1 MPALRKHHQT
11 TTKHLFVTGGVVSSL
26 GKGIAAS
33 SLGLLLKERGF
44 RVTLQK
50 LDPYLN
56 VDPGTMSP
64 FQHGEVYV
72 TVDGGETDLDLG
84 HYERYTSAPLS
95 RSSNV
100 TSGRIYQNVINK
112 ERKGAYLGGCVQ
124 VVPHITNEV
133 KANIRQWDGPEVDVV
148 LSELGGT
155 AGDIEGAAF
164 LESFR
169 QFAYEHG
176 RDNTVF
182 IHLTLVPFLRAS
194 GELKTKPTQQS
205 VGILRQI
212 GIQPDMLVCRT
223 EKTITQEMRDKIA
236 MFCNVE
242 KKFVFEERDVENT
255 IYELPQVLHDEGL
268 DDALIARLGLPAG
281 PANLEP
287 WQEVVHTVTN
297 PTATVD
303 VAVVGKYVELK
314 DAYKS
319 VYESIDHAGIANKV
333 EVKIHRINAEELT
346 DENVGKRLRGM
357 AGILVPGGFG
367 ERGIEGKISA
377 VRFARENKIPYYG
390 LCLGMQIA
398 VIDFARNVA
407 GMADANSSEF
417 SKETTHPVIS
427 LLKDQRDVKNMGGTM
442 RLGAQPCKL
451 VEGTIARAAYGTE
464 MVHERHR
471 HRYEFNN
478 DFRSQLIE
486 RGLVVSGINPEL
498 DLVEI
503 VELKDHPFFVGV
515 QFHPEFQSKPLKPHA
530 LFTAFVKAAVERS
543 RNQ

>member
-1 MPALRKHHQT
+1 MSHV
-11 TTKHLFVTGGVVSSL
+11 TKHVFITGGVVSSL
-26 GKGIAAS
+26 GKGLTTACIGALLEAR
-33 SLGLLLKERGF
+33 GLKVRI
-44 RVTLQK
+44 QK
-50 LDPYLN
+50 FDPYIN
-56 VDPGTMSP
+56 VDAGTMNP

-72 TVDGGETDLDLG
+72 TQDGGETDLDLG

-95 RSSNV
+95 RASNI
-100 TSGRIYQNVINK
+100 TSGRIYHTVIAK

-124 VVPHITNEV
+124 VVPHITNEI
-133 KANIRQWDGPEVDVV
+133 KANIRQNDGPEVDVV

-164 LESFR
+164 LEAFR
-169 QFAYEHG
+169 QFAYDHG
-176 RDNTVF
+176 RDHTVF
-182 IHLTLVPFLRAS
+182 VHLTLVPFLRAS

-212 GIQPDMLVCRT
+212 GIQPDILICRT
-223 EKTITQEMRDKIA
+223 EKPITQEMRDKIA

-242 KKFVFEERDVENT
+242 KKHVFEERDVENT
-255 IYELPQVLHDEGL
+255 IYELPLQLSAEGVDE
-268 DDALIARLGLPAG
+268 ALIRRLGLSAPPAK
-281 PANLEP
+281 LEP

-303 VAVVGKYVELK
+303 IAVVGKYVELK

-333 EVKIHRINAEELT
+333 AVKVHRINAEELT
-346 DENVGKRLRGM
+346 DENAGKRLRGM

-377 VRFARENKIPYYG
+377 VRFARENKVPYYG

-398 VIDFARNVA
+398 VIEFARHVA
-407 GMADANSSEF
+407 GMADANSTEF
-417 SKETTHPVIS
+417 SRETQHPVIT
-427 LLKDQRDVKNMGGTM
+427 LLKDQVSVKDMGGTM

-451 VEGTIARAAYGTE
+451 TEGTVARAAYGTE
-464 MVHERHR
+464 LVSERHR

-478 DFRSQLIE
+478 QFRGRLTE
-486 RGLVVSGINPEL
+486 KGLVISGVNPDL

-503 VELKDHPFFVGV
+503 IELKDHPFFVGV

-530 LFTAFVKAAVERS
+530 LFTAFIKAAAERS
-543 RNQ
+543 KGR

>member
-1 MPALRKHHQT
+1 MANHI
-11 TTKHLFVTGGVVSSL
+11 TKHIFVTGGVVSSL
-26 GKGIAAS
+26 GKGLTTAC
-33 SLGLLLKERGF
+33 LGALLESRGL
-44 RVTLQK
+44 RVRVQK
-50 LDPYLN
+50 FDPYIN
-56 VDPGTMSP
+56 VDAGTMNP
-64 FQHGEVYV
+64 FQHGEVFV
-72 TVDGGETDLDLG
+72 TEDGGETDLDLG
-84 HYERYTSAPLS
+84 HYERYINAPVL
-95 RSSNV
+95 RSSNI
-100 TSGRIYQNVINK
+100 TSGRIYQTVINK

-133 KANIRQWDGPEVDVV
+133 KQNIRQWDGPDVDVV

-164 LESFR
+164 LEAFR
-169 QFAYEHG
+169 QFAYDHG
-176 RDNTVF
+176 RANTAFV
-182 IHLTLVPFLRAS
+182 HLTLVPYLRAS

-212 GIQPDMLVCRT
+212 GIQPDVLICRT
-223 EKTITQEMRDKIA
+223 EREITQEMRDKIA

-242 KKFVFEERDVENT
+242 KRHVFEERDVENT
-255 IYELPQVLHDEGL
+255 IYELPLVLHREGVDE
-268 DDALIARLGLPAG
+268 ALIRRLGLPES

-287 WQEVVHTVTN
+287 WQEVVHTVTH

-303 VAVVGKYVELK
+303 IAVVGKYVELK

-333 EVKIHRINAEELT
+333 EVKIHRVNAEELT
-346 DENVGKRLRGM
+346 DDNVGKRLRGM

-398 VIDFARNVA
+398 VIEFARHVA
-407 GMADANSSEF
+407 GMEDANSTEF
-417 SKETTHPVIS
+417 SRETKHPVIS

-451 VEGTIARAAYGTE
+451 AEGTNARAAYGVE
-464 MVHERHR
+464 LVQERHR

-478 DFRSQLIE
+478 DFRGRLSEKGMVI
-486 RGLVVSGINPEL
+486 SGVNPEL

-503 VELKDHPFFVGV
+503 IELKDHPFFVAV
-515 QFHPEFQSKPLKPHA
+515 QFHPEFKSKPLKPHP
-530 LFTAFVKAAVERS
+530 LFAAFVNAALRRGEH
-543 RNQ
+543 Q

>member
-1 MPALRKHHQT
+1 M
-11 TTKHLFVTGGVVSSL
+11 TKHVTKHIIITGGVVSSL
-26 GKGIAAS
+26 GKGLTTACMGA
-33 SLGLLLKERGF
+33 LLEARGLSVRI
-44 RVTLQK
+44 QK
-50 LDPYLN
+50 FDPYIN
-56 VDPGTMSP
+56 VDAGTMNP

-84 HYERYTSAPLS
+84 HYERYTSAPLM
-95 RSSNV
+95 RNSNI
-100 TSGRIYQNVINK
+100 TSGRIYRDVIAK

-124 VVPHITNEV
+124 VVPHITNEI
-133 KANIRQWDGPEVDVV
+133 KANIRQWDGPDTDVV

-164 LESFR
+164 LEAFR

-176 RDNTVF
+176 RENCIF
-182 IHLTLVPFLRAS
+182 LHLTLIPFLRAS
-194 GELKTKPTQQS
+194 GESKTKPTQQS

-223 EKTITQEMRDKIA
+223 EKPITQEMRDKIA

-242 KKFVFEERDVENT
+242 KKHVFEERDVTNS
-255 IYELPQVLHDEGL
+255 IYELPLVLHGEGL
-268 DDALIARLGLPAG
+268 DDAIISRLGLPAG
-281 PANLEP
+281 SANLAA

-297 PTATVD
+297 PTSTVD

-333 EVKIHRINAEELT
+333 EVKIHRISAEELT

-407 GMADANSSEF
+407 GLEDANSSEF
-417 SKETTHPVIS
+417 SKDTPHPVIS
-427 LLKDQRDVKNMGGTM
+427 LLKDQRDLKNMGGTM

-451 VEGTIARAAYGTE
+451 VEGTVAREAYGVE
-464 MVHERHR
+464 LVQERHR

-478 DFRSQLIE
+478 DYRNQLQE
-486 RGLVVSGINPEL
+486 RGLVVSGVNPEL

-530 LFTAFVKAAVERS
+530 LFQAFIKAAVEHDRK
-543 RNQ
+543 Q

>member
-1 MPALRKHHQT
+1 M
-11 TTKHLFVTGGVVSSL
+11 TKHVTKHVIITGGVVSSL
-26 GKGIAAS
+26 GKGLTTACVGA
-33 SLGLLLKERGF
+33 LLETRGL
-44 RVTLQK
+44 RVRIQK
-50 LDPYLN
+50 FDPYIN
-56 VDPGTMSP
+56 VDAGTMNP

-84 HYERYTSAPLS
+84 HYERYTSVPLS
-95 RSSNV
+95 RNSNI
-100 TSGRIYQNVINK
+100 TSGRIYQTVINK
-112 ERKGAYLGGCVQ
+112 ERQGAYLGGCVQ
-124 VVPHITNEV
+124 VVPHITNEI
-133 KANIRQWDGPEVDVV
+133 KRNIRQWDGPDTDIV

-164 LESFR
+164 LEAFR

-182 IHLTLVPFLRAS
+182 VHLTLVPYLRAS

-212 GIQPDMLVCRT
+212 GIQPDMLICRT
-223 EKTITQEMRDKIA
+223 EKPISQEMRDKIA

-242 KKFVFEERDVENT
+242 KKHVFEERDVENT
-255 IYELPQVLHDEGL
+255 IYELPLVLNREGF
-268 DDALIARLGLPAG
+268 DDALIRRLGLPEGQAH
-281 PANLEP
+281 LEA
-287 WQEVVHTVTN
+287 WQQVVHTVTH

-303 VAVVGKYVELK
+303 IAVVGKYVELK

-377 VRFARENKIPYYG
+377 VRFARENKVPYYG

-398 VIDFARNVA
+398 VIEFARNVA
-407 GMADANSSEF
+407 GMGDANSTEF
-417 SKETTHPVIS
+417 SKETTNPVIT
-427 LLKDQRDVKNMGGTM
+427 LLKDQISIKDMGGTM
-442 RLGAQPCKL
+442 RLGAQPCRL
-451 VEGTIARAAYGTE
+451 TEGTVARAAYGAET
-464 MVHERHR
+464 VQERHR

-478 DFRSQLIE
+478 EYRGRLTE
-486 RGLVVSGINPEL
+486 RGLVISGINPEL
-498 DLVEI
+498 ELVEI

-530 LFTAFVKAAVERS
+530 LFTAFIKAASER
-543 RNQ
+543 NKAL

>member
-1 MPALRKHHQT
+1 M
-11 TTKHLFVTGGVVSSL
+11 TKHVTKHVFITGGVVSSL
-26 GKGIAAS
+26 GKGLTTACVGA
-33 SLGLLLKERGF
+33 LLETRGL
-44 RVTLQK
+44 RVRIQK
-50 LDPYLN
+50 FDPYIN
-56 VDPGTMSP
+56 VDAGTMNP

-84 HYERYTSAPLS
+84 HYERYTSVPLS
-95 RSSNV
+95 RHSNI
-100 TSGRIYQNVINK
+100 TSGRIYQTVINK
-112 ERKGAYLGGCVQ
+112 ERQGAYLGGCVQ
-124 VVPHITNEV
+124 VVPHITNEI
-133 KANIRQWDGPEVDVV
+133 KRNIRQWDGPDTDIV

-164 LESFR
+164 LEAFR

-182 IHLTLVPFLRAS
+182 VHLTLVPYLRAS

-212 GIQPDMLVCRT
+212 GIQPDMLICRT
-223 EKTITQEMRDKIA
+223 EKAITQEMRDKIA

-242 KKFVFEERDVENT
+242 KKHVFEERDVENT
-255 IYELPQVLHDEGL
+255 IYELPLVLNREGF
-268 DDALIARLGLPAG
+268 DDALIRRLGLPEG
-281 PANLEP
+281 QANLDA
-287 WQEVVHTVTN
+287 WQQVVHTVMH

-303 VAVVGKYVELK
+303 IAVVGKYVELK

-333 EVKIHRINAEELT
+333 EVKMHRINAEELT
-346 DENVGKRLRGM
+346 DENVGKRLRSM

-377 VRFARENKIPYYG
+377 VRFARENKVPYYG

-398 VIDFARNVA
+398 VIEFARNVA
-407 GMADANSSEF
+407 GLGDANSTEF
-417 SKETTHPVIS
+417 SKETTNPVIT
-427 LLKDQRDVKNMGGTM
+427 LLKDQVSIRDMGGTM
-442 RLGAQPCKL
+442 RLGAQPCRL
-451 VEGTIARAAYGTE
+451 AEGTVARAAYGVET
-464 MVHERHR
+464 VQERHR

-478 DFRSQLIE
+478 EYRGRLTE
-486 RGLVVSGINPEL
+486 KGLVISGVNPEL

-530 LFTAFVKAAVERS
+530 LFAAFVKAASERHKAL
-543 RNQ
+543 

>member
-1 MPALRKHHQT
+1 MSKHV
-11 TTKHLFVTGGVVSSL
+11 TKHLFITGGVVSSL
-26 GKGIAAS
+26 GKGLTTACVGA
-33 SLGLLLKERGF
+33 LLEARGLRI
-44 RVTLQK
+44 RIQK
-50 LDPYLN
+50 FDPYIN
-56 VDPGTMSP
+56 VDAGTMNP

-95 RSSNV
+95 RGSNI
-100 TSGRIYQNVINK
+100 TSGRIYRDVIAK

-124 VVPHITNEV
+124 VVPHITNEI
-133 KANIRQWDGPEVDVV
+133 KANIRQWDGPEVDLV

-164 LESFR
+164 LEAFR

-176 RDNTVF
+176 RENVAF
-182 IHLTLVPFLRAS
+182 MHLTLVPYLRSS
-194 GELKTKPTQQS
+194 GESKTKPTQQS
-205 VGILRQI
+205 VGVLRQI
-212 GIQPDMLVCRT
+212 GIQPDLLVCRT
-223 EKTITQEMRDKIA
+223 EKPITQEMRDKIA

-242 KKFVFEERDVENT
+242 KKYVFEERDVENT
-255 IYELPQVLHDEGL
+255 IYELPQVLHGEGL
-268 DDALIARLGLPAG
+268 DEAVIARLGLSAG
-281 PANLEP
+281 PANLEA

-297 PTATVD
+297 PTSTVD
-303 VAVVGKYVELK
+303 IAVVGKYVELK

-346 DENVGKRLRGM
+346 DENVGKRLRSM

-377 VRFARENKIPYYG
+377 VRFARENRVPYYG

-398 VIDFARNVA
+398 VIEFARHVA

-427 LLKDQRDVKNMGGTM
+427 LLKDQRDIKNMGGTM

-451 VEGTIARAAYGTE
+451 AEGTVARAAYGTE
-464 MVHERHR
+464 LVQERHR

-478 DFRSQLIE
+478 DFRGQLTE
-486 RGLVVSGINPEL
+486 HGLVVSGVNPEL

-503 VELKDHPFFVGV
+503 IELKDHPFFVGV
-515 QFHPEFQSKPLKPHA
+515 QFHPEFQSKPLKAHP
-530 LFTAFVKAAVERS
+530 LFAAFVKAAIARS

>member
-1 MPALRKHHQT
+1 MNKHV
-11 TTKHLFVTGGVVSSL
+11 TKHIIITGGVVSSL
-26 GKGIAAS
+26 GKGLTTACMGA
-33 SLGLLLKERGF
+33 LLEARGLRI
-44 RVTLQK
+44 RIQK
-50 LDPYLN
+50 FDPYIN
-56 VDPGTMSP
+56 VDAGTMNP

-84 HYERYTSAPLS
+84 HYERYTSAPLK
-95 RSSNV
+95 RSSNI
-100 TSGRIYQNVINK
+100 TSGRIYRDVIAK

-124 VVPHITNEV
+124 VVPHITNEI

-176 RDNTVF
+176 RENCIF
-182 IHLTLVPFLRAS
+182 LHLTLIPFLRAS
-194 GELKTKPTQQS
+194 GESKTKPTQQS

-223 EKTITQEMRDKIA
+223 EKPITQEMRDKIA

-242 KKFVFEERDVENT
+242 KKHVFEERDVTNT

-268 DDALIARLGLPAG
+268 DDAIIKRLGLPAG
-281 PANLEP
+281 SQNLGP

-357 AGILVPGGFG
+357 NGILVPGGFG

-377 VRFARENKIPYYG
+377 VRFARENKLPYYG

-407 GMADANSSEF
+407 GMDDANSSEF
-417 SKETTHPVIS
+417 SKETSFPVIS
-427 LLKDQRDVKNMGGTM
+427 LLKDQHDVKNMGGTM

-451 VEGTIARAAYGTE
+451 VEGTIARAAYGEET
-464 MVHERHR
+464 VLERHR

-478 DFRSQLIE
+478 DFRGQLQE
-486 RGLVVSGINPEL
+486 HGLVISGVNPEL

-515 QFHPEFQSKPLKPHA
+515 QFHPEFQSKPLKPHP
-530 LFTAFVKAAVERS
+530 LFTAFVKAAVDRG

>member
-1 MPALRKHHQT
+1 MNKHV
-11 TTKHLFVTGGVVSSL
+11 TKHIIITGGVVSSL
-26 GKGIAAS
+26 GKGLTTACMGA
-33 SLGLLLKERGF
+33 LLEARGLRI
-44 RVTLQK
+44 RIQK
-50 LDPYLN
+50 FDPYIN
-56 VDPGTMSP
+56 VDAGTMNP

-84 HYERYTSAPLS
+84 HYERYTSAPLM
-95 RSSNV
+95 RNSNI
-100 TSGRIYQNVINK
+100 TSGRIYRDVIAK

-124 VVPHITNEV
+124 VVPHITNEI

-148 LSELGGT
+148 LNELGGT

-164 LESFR
+164 LEAFR
-169 QFAYEHG
+169 QFAYELG
-176 RDNTVF
+176 RENCIF
-182 IHLTLVPFLRAS
+182 LHLTLIPFLRAS
-194 GELKTKPTQQS
+194 GESKTKPTQQS

-223 EKTITQEMRDKIA
+223 EKSITQEMRDKIA

-242 KKFVFEERDVENT
+242 KKHVFEERDVANT

-268 DDALIARLGLPAG
+268 DDAIISRLGLPAG
-281 PANLEP
+281 SANLAP

-297 PTATVD
+297 PTSTVD

-357 AGILVPGGFG
+357 NGILVPGGFG

-407 GMADANSSEF
+407 GLEDANSSEF

-451 VEGTIARAAYGTE
+451 IEGTIARAAYGAE
-464 MVHERHR
+464 LVQERHR

-478 DFRSQLIE
+478 DYRNRLIE
-486 RGLVVSGINPEL
+486 RGLVVSGVNPEL

-515 QFHPEFQSKPLKPHA
+515 QFHPEFQSKPLKPHP
-530 LFTAFVKAAVERS
+530 LFAGFIKAAVERG

>member
-1 MPALRKHHQT
+1 MSKHI
-11 TTKHLFVTGGVVSSL
+11 TKHIFITGGVVSSL
-26 GKGIAAS
+26 GKGLTTAC
-33 SLGLLLKERGF
+33 LGALLEARGL
-44 RVTLQK
+44 RVRIQK
-50 LDPYLN
+50 FDPYIN
-56 VDPGTMSP
+56 VDAGTMNP

-84 HYERYTSAPLS
+84 HYERYVSAPIQ
-95 RSSNV
+95 RSSNI

-124 VVPHITNEV
+124 VVPHITNEIKQHV
-133 KANIRQWDGPEVDVV
+133 RQWDGPDVDVV
-148 LSELGGT
+148 LSEIGGT

-164 LESFR
+164 LEAFR

-176 RDNTVF
+176 RDNTAFV
-182 IHLTLVPFLRAS
+182 HLTLVPFLRAS

-212 GIQPDMLVCRT
+212 GIQPDVLICRT
-223 EKTITQEMRDKIA
+223 EKVITQEMRDKIA

-242 KKFVFEERDVENT
+242 KKHVFEERDVENT
-255 IYELPQVLHDEGL
+255 IYELPLVLHREGVDE
-268 DDALIARLGLPAG
+268 ALIRRLGLPES
-281 PANLEP
+281 PAHLDA
-287 WQEVVHTVTN
+287 WQEVAHTVTH
-297 PTATVD
+297 PTSTVD
-303 VAVVGKYVELK
+303 IAVVGKYVELK

-319 VYESIDHAGIANKV
+319 VYEAIDHGGIANKV
-333 EVKIHRINAEELT
+333 EVKVHRINAEELN

-357 AGILVPGGFG
+357 GGILVPGGFG

-377 VRFARENKIPYYG
+377 VRFARENKVPFYG

-398 VIDFARNVA
+398 TIEFARHVA
-407 GMADANSSEF
+407 DMHDANSTEF
-417 SKETTHPVIS
+417 SRETTHPVIT

-442 RLGAQPCKL
+442 RLGAQPCRL
-451 VEGTIARAAYGTE
+451 IEGTVAREAYGAE
-464 MVHERHR
+464 MIHERHR

-478 DFRSQLIE
+478 EYRGRLTE
-486 RGLVVSGINPEL
+486 KGLVISGINPDL

-515 QFHPEFQSKPLKPHA
+515 QFHPEFQSKPLKAHP
-530 LFTAFVKAAVERS
+530 LFTRFVKAASDRKP
-543 RNQ
+543 Q

>member
-1 MPALRKHHQT
+1 MSKHV
-11 TTKHLFVTGGVVSSL
+11 TKHIIITGGVVSSL
-26 GKGIAAS
+26 GKGLTTACIGALLEAR
-33 SLGLLLKERGF
+33 GLRI
-44 RVTLQK
+44 RIQK
-50 LDPYLN
+50 FDPYIN
-56 VDPGTMSP
+56 VDAGTMNP
-64 FQHGEVYV
+64 FQHGEVFV

-84 HYERYTSAPLS
+84 HYERYVSAPFS
-95 RSSNV
+95 RNNNI
-100 TSGRIYQNVINK
+100 TSGRIYRDVIAK

-124 VVPHITNEV
+124 VVPHITNEI

-164 LESFR
+164 LEAFR

-176 RDNTVF
+176 RDNCIF
-182 IHLTLVPFLRAS
+182 LHLTLVPYLRAS

-223 EKTITQEMRDKIA
+223 EKPITQEMRDKIA

-242 KKFVFEERDVENT
+242 KKHVFEERDVENT

-268 DDALIARLGLPAG
+268 DDAIISRLGLPAG
-281 PANLEP
+281 SQNLGP

-297 PTATVD
+297 PTGTVD

-357 AGILVPGGFG
+357 SGILVPGGFG

-398 VIDFARNVA
+398 VIEFARHVA
-407 GMADANSSEF
+407 GMDDANSSEF
-417 SKETTHPVIS
+417 SRETKHPVIS

-451 VEGTIARAAYGTE
+451 IEGTIARAAYATE
-464 MVHERHR
+464 MISERHR

-478 DFRSQLIE
+478 DFRGQLTE
-486 RGLVVSGINPEL
+486 RGLVISGVNPEL

-515 QFHPEFQSKPLKPHA
+515 QFHPEFQSKPLKPHP
-530 LFTAFVKAAVERS
+530 LFSAWVKASVDRNRS
-543 RNQ
+543 Q

>member
-1 MPALRKHHQT
+1 MSKHV
-11 TTKHLFVTGGVVSSL
+11 TKHLFITGGVVSSL
-26 GKGIAAS
+26 GKGLTTACVGA
-33 SLGLLLKERGF
+33 LLEARGLRI
-44 RVTLQK
+44 RIQK
-50 LDPYLN
+50 FDPYIN
-56 VDPGTMSP
+56 VDAGTMNP

-95 RSSNV
+95 RGSNI
-100 TSGRIYQNVINK
+100 TSGRIYRDVIAK

-124 VVPHITNEV
+124 VVPHITNEI
-133 KANIRQWDGPEVDVV
+133 KANIRQWDGPEVDLV

-164 LESFR
+164 LEAFR

-176 RDNTVF
+176 RENVAF
-182 IHLTLVPFLRAS
+182 MHLTLVPYLRSS
-194 GELKTKPTQQS
+194 GESKTKPTQQS
-205 VGILRQI
+205 VGVLRQI
-212 GIQPDMLVCRT
+212 GIQPDLLVCRT
-223 EKTITQEMRDKIA
+223 EKPITQEMRDKIA

-242 KKFVFEERDVENT
+242 KKYVFEERDVENT
-255 IYELPQVLHDEGL
+255 IYELPQVLHGEGL
-268 DDALIARLGLPAG
+268 DEAVIARLGLSAG
-281 PANLEP
+281 PANLEA

-297 PTATVD
+297 PTSTVD
-303 VAVVGKYVELK
+303 IAVVGKYVELK

-346 DENVGKRLRGM
+346 DENVGKRLRSM

-377 VRFARENKIPYYG
+377 VRFARENRVPYYG

-398 VIDFARNVA
+398 VIEFARHVA

-427 LLKDQRDVKNMGGTM
+427 LLKDQRDIKNMGGTM

-451 VEGTIARAAYGTE
+451 TEGTVARAAYGTE
-464 MVHERHR
+464 LVQERHR

-478 DFRSQLIE
+478 DFRGQLTE
-486 RGLVVSGINPEL
+486 HGLVISGVNPEL

-515 QFHPEFQSKPLKPHA
+515 QFHPEFQSKPLKAHP
-530 LFTAFVKAAVERS
+530 LFAAFVKAAIARS

>member
-1 MPALRKHHQT
+1 MNKHV
-11 TTKHLFVTGGVVSSL
+11 TKHIIITGGVVSSL
-26 GKGIAAS
+26 GKGLTTACMGA
-33 SLGLLLKERGF
+33 LLEARGLRI
-44 RVTLQK
+44 RIQK
-50 LDPYLN
+50 FDPYIN
-56 VDPGTMSP
+56 VDAGTMNP

-84 HYERYTSAPLS
+84 HYERYTSAPLM
-95 RSSNV
+95 RKSNV
-100 TSGRIYQNVINK
+100 TSGRIYRDVIAK

-124 VVPHITNEV
+124 VVPHITNEI
-133 KANIRQWDGPEVDVV
+133 KANIRQWDGPDVDVV

-176 RDNTVF
+176 RDNCIF
-182 IHLTLVPFLRAS
+182 LHLTLIPFLRAS
-194 GELKTKPTQQS
+194 GESKTKPTQQS

-223 EKTITQEMRDKIA
+223 EKSITQEMRDKIA

-242 KKFVFEERDVENT
+242 KKHVFEERDVENT

-268 DDALIARLGLPAG
+268 DDAIIKRLGLPAG
-281 PANLEP
+281 SQDLGP

-333 EVKIHRINAEELT
+333 EVKIHRINAEDLT

-357 AGILVPGGFG
+357 NGILVPGGFG

-407 GMADANSSEF
+407 GMDDANSSEF
-417 SKETTHPVIS
+417 SKETKHPVIS
-427 LLKDQRDVKNMGGTM
+427 LLKDQREVKNMGGTM

-451 VEGTIARAAYGTE
+451 IEGTIAREAYGEET
-464 MVHERHR
+464 VHERHR

-478 DFRSQLIE
+478 DFRNQLQE
-486 RGLVVSGINPEL
+486 RGLVVSGVNPEL

-503 VELKDHPFFVGV
+503 VELKDHPFFLGV
-515 QFHPEFQSKPLKPHA
+515 QFHPEFQSKPLKPHP
-530 LFTAFVKAAVERS
+530 LFTAFIKAAVERG

>member
-1 MPALRKHHQT
+1 M
-11 TTKHLFVTGGVVSSL
+11 TKHVTKHIIITGGVVSSL
-26 GKGIAAS
+26 GKGLTTACIGALLEAR
-33 SLGLLLKERGF
+33 GLRI
-44 RVTLQK
+44 RIQK
-50 LDPYLN
+50 FDPYIN
-56 VDPGTMSP
+56 VDAGTMNP
-64 FQHGEVYV
+64 FQHGEVFV

-84 HYERYTSAPLS
+84 HYERYVSAPFS
-95 RSSNV
+95 RNNNI
-100 TSGRIYQNVINK
+100 TSGRIYRDVIAK

-124 VVPHITNEV
+124 VVPHITNEI

-164 LESFR
+164 LEAFR
-169 QFAYEHG
+169 QFVYEHG
-176 RDNTVF
+176 RDNCIF
-182 IHLTLVPFLRAS
+182 LHLTLVPYLRAS

-223 EKTITQEMRDKIA
+223 EKPITQEMRDKIA

-242 KKFVFEERDVENT
+242 KKHVFEERDVENT

-268 DDALIARLGLPAG
+268 DDAIISRLGLPAG
-281 PANLEP
+281 SQNLGP

-297 PTATVD
+297 PTGTVD

-357 AGILVPGGFG
+357 SGILVPGGFG

-407 GMADANSSEF
+407 GMDDANSSEF
-417 SKETTHPVIS
+417 SRETKHPVIS

-451 VEGTIARAAYGTE
+451 IEGTIARAAYGTE
-464 MVHERHR
+464 MIQERHR

-478 DFRSQLIE
+478 DFRGQLTE
-486 RGLVVSGINPEL
+486 RGLVISGVNPEL

-515 QFHPEFQSKPLKPHA
+515 QFHPEFQSKPLKPHP
-530 LFTAFVKAAVERS
+530 LFTAWVKASVDRS
-543 RNQ
+543 RSQ

>member
-1 MPALRKHHQT
+1 MSHV
-11 TTKHLFVTGGVVSSL
+11 TKHVFITGGVVSSL
-26 GKGIAAS
+26 GKGLTTACIGALLEAR
-33 SLGLLLKERGF
+33 GLKVRI
-44 RVTLQK
+44 QK
-50 LDPYLN
+50 FDPYIN
-56 VDPGTMSP
+56 VDAGTMNP

-72 TVDGGETDLDLG
+72 TQDGGETDLDLG

-95 RSSNV
+95 RASNI
-100 TSGRIYQNVINK
+100 TSGRIYHTVIAK

-124 VVPHITNEV
+124 VVPHITNEI
-133 KANIRQWDGPEVDVV
+133 KANIRQNDGPEVDVV

-164 LESFR
+164 LEAFR
-169 QFAYEHG
+169 QFAYDHG
-176 RDNTVF
+176 RDHTVF
-182 IHLTLVPFLRAS
+182 VHLTLVPFLRAS

-212 GIQPDMLVCRT
+212 GIQPDILICRT
-223 EKTITQEMRDKIA
+223 EKPITQEMRDKIA

-242 KKFVFEERDVENT
+242 KKHVFEERDVENT
-255 IYELPQVLHDEGL
+255 IYELPLQLSAEGVDE
-268 DDALIARLGLPAG
+268 ALIRRLGLSAPPAK
-281 PANLEP
+281 LEP

-303 VAVVGKYVELK
+303 IAVVGKYVELK

-333 EVKIHRINAEELT
+333 AVKVHRINAEELT
-346 DENVGKRLRGM
+346 DENAGKRLRGM

-377 VRFARENKIPYYG
+377 VRFARENKVPYYG

-398 VIDFARNVA
+398 VIEFARHVA
-407 GMADANSSEF
+407 GMADANSTEF
-417 SKETTHPVIS
+417 SRETQHPVIT
-427 LLKDQRDVKNMGGTM
+427 LLKDQVSVKDMGGTM

-451 VEGTIARAAYGTE
+451 TEGTVARAAYGTE
-464 MVHERHR
+464 LVSERHR

-478 DFRSQLIE
+478 QFRGRLTE
-486 RGLVVSGINPEL
+486 KGLVISGVNPEL

-503 VELKDHPFFVGV
+503 IELKDHPFFVGV

-530 LFTAFVKAAVERS
+530 LFTAFIKAAAERS
-543 RNQ
+543 KGR

>member
-1 MPALRKHHQT
+1 MSHV
-11 TTKHLFVTGGVVSSL
+11 TKHVFITGGVVSSL
-26 GKGIAAS
+26 GKGLTTACIGALLEAR
-33 SLGLLLKERGF
+33 GLKVRI
-44 RVTLQK
+44 QK
-50 LDPYLN
+50 FDPYIN
-56 VDPGTMSP
+56 VDAGTMNP

-72 TVDGGETDLDLG
+72 TQDGGETDLDLG

-95 RSSNV
+95 RASNI
-100 TSGRIYQNVINK
+100 TSGRIYHTVIAK

-124 VVPHITNEV
+124 VVPHITNEI
-133 KANIRQWDGPEVDVV
+133 KANIRQNDGPEVDIV

-164 LESFR
+164 LEAFR
-169 QFAYEHG
+169 QFAYDHG
-176 RDNTVF
+176 RDHTVF
-182 IHLTLVPFLRAS
+182 VHLTLVPFLRAS

-212 GIQPDMLVCRT
+212 GIQPDMLICRT
-223 EKTITQEMRDKIA
+223 EKPITQEMRDKIA

-242 KKFVFEERDVENT
+242 KKHVFEERDVENT
-255 IYELPQVLHDEGL
+255 IYELPLQLSAEGVDE
-268 DDALIARLGLPAG
+268 ALIRRLGLSAPPAK
-281 PANLEP
+281 LEP

-303 VAVVGKYVELK
+303 IAVVGKYVELK

-333 EVKIHRINAEELT
+333 AVKVHRINAEELT
-346 DENVGKRLRGM
+346 DENAGKRLRGM

-377 VRFARENKIPYYG
+377 VRFARENKVPYYG

-398 VIDFARNVA
+398 VIEFARHVA
-407 GMADANSSEF
+407 GMADANSTEF
-417 SKETTHPVIS
+417 SRETQHPVIT
-427 LLKDQRDVKNMGGTM
+427 LLKDQVSVKDMGGTM

-451 VEGTIARAAYGTE
+451 VEGTVARAAYGTE
-464 MVHERHR
+464 LVSERHR

-478 DFRSQLIE
+478 QFRGRLTE
-486 RGLVVSGINPEL
+486 RGLVISGVNPEL

-503 VELKDHPFFVGV
+503 IELKDHPFFVGV
-515 QFHPEFQSKPLKPHA
+515 QFHPEFQSKPLRPHA
-530 LFTAFVKAAVERS
+530 LFTAFIKASAERS
-543 RNQ
+543 KGR

>member
-1 MPALRKHHQT
+1 M
-11 TTKHLFVTGGVVSSL
+11 TKHVTKHIIITGGVVSSL
-26 GKGIAAS
+26 GKGLTTAC
-33 SLGLLLKERGF
+33 LGALLEARGLKIRI
-44 RVTLQK
+44 QK
-50 LDPYLN
+50 FDPYIN
-56 VDPGTMSP
+56 VDAGTMNP

-72 TVDGGETDLDLG
+72 TADGGETDLDLG
-84 HYERYTSAPLS
+84 HYERYTTAPLA
-95 RSSNV
+95 RNSNI
-100 TSGRIYQNVINK
+100 TSGRIYRDVIAK

-124 VVPHITNEV
+124 VVPHITNEI
-133 KANIRQWDGPEVDVV
+133 KANIRQWDGPDTDVV

-164 LESFR
+164 LEAFR

-176 RDNTVF
+176 RENCIF
-182 IHLTLVPFLRAS
+182 LHLTLIPFLRAS
-194 GELKTKPTQQS
+194 GESKTKPTQQS

-223 EKTITQEMRDKIA
+223 ERAITQEMRDKIA

-242 KKFVFEERDVENT
+242 KKHVFEERDVENT
-255 IYELPQVLHDEGL
+255 IYELPLVLRREGV
-268 DDALIARLGLPAG
+268 DDAIIQRLGLPAG
-281 PANLEP
+281 SADLDA
-287 WQEVVHTVTN
+287 WLEVVHTVTN
-297 PTATVD
+297 PKETVD
-303 VAVVGKYVELK
+303 IAVVGKYVELK

-333 EVKIHRINAEELT
+333 EVKIHRINAEDLT
-346 DENVGKRLRGM
+346 DENVSKRLRGM
-357 AGILVPGGFG
+357 SGILVPGGFG

-377 VRFARENKIPYYG
+377 VRFARENKVPYYG

-407 GMADANSSEF
+407 GMDDANSSEF
-417 SKETTHPVIS
+417 SKETKHPVIS

-451 VEGTIARAAYGTE
+451 IEGTIARKAYGE
-464 MVHERHR
+464 EIVQERHR

-478 DFRSQLIE
+478 DYRSKLQE
-486 RGLVVSGINPEL
+486 KGLVVSGVNPEL

-503 VELKDHPFFVGV
+503 VEL
-515 QFHPEFQSKPLKPHA
+515 
-530 LFTAFVKAAVERS
+530 
-543 RNQ
+543 

>member
-1 MPALRKHHQT
+1 MSKHV
-11 TTKHLFVTGGVVSSL
+11 TKHVIITGGVVSSL
-26 GKGIAAS
+26 GKGLTTACIGALLEAR
-33 SLGLLLKERGF
+33 GLRI
-44 RVTLQK
+44 RIQK
-50 LDPYLN
+50 FDPYIN
-56 VDPGTMSP
+56 VDAGTMNP

-95 RSSNV
+95 RGSNI
-100 TSGRIYQNVINK
+100 TSGRIYRDVIAK

-176 RDNTVF
+176 RENTVF
-182 IHLTLVPFLRAS
+182 IHLTLVPYLRAS

-212 GIQPDMLVCRT
+212 GIQPDILVCRT

-242 KKFVFEERDVENT
+242 KKFVFEERDVTNT

-268 DDALIARLGLPAG
+268 DDALLTRRGLSAG
-281 PANLEP
+281 PANLTP

-297 PTATVD
+297 PTSTVD

-407 GMADANSSEF
+407 GMEDANSTEF

-427 LLKDQRDVKNMGGTM
+427 LLKDQRDLKNMGGTM

-451 VEGTIARAAYGTE
+451 AAGTVAREAYGE
-464 MVHERHR
+464 EVVHERHR

-486 RGLVVSGINPEL
+486 HGLVVSGINPEL

-530 LFTAFVKAAVERS
+530 LFTGFVKAAVERS
-543 RNQ
+543 RSQ

>member
-1 MPALRKHHQT
+1 M
-11 TTKHLFVTGGVVSSL
+11 TKHAIITGGVVSSL
-26 GKGIAAS
+26 GKGLTTACIGALLEAR
-33 SLGLLLKERGF
+33 GL
-44 RVTLQK
+44 RVRIQK
-50 LDPYLN
+50 FDPYIN
-56 VDPGTMSP
+56 VDAGTMNP

-72 TVDGGETDLDLG
+72 TQDGGETDLDLG

-95 RSSNV
+95 RSSNI
-100 TSGRIYQNVINK
+100 TSGRIYQTVINK
-112 ERKGAYLGGCVQ
+112 ERQGAYLGGCVQ
-124 VVPHITNEV
+124 VVPHITNEI
-133 KANIRQWDGPEVDVV
+133 KRNIRQWDGPECDIV

-164 LESFR
+164 LEAFR

-176 RDNTVF
+176 RDHTVF
-182 IHLTLVPFLRAS
+182 IHLTLVPYLRAS

-205 VGILRQI
+205 VGVLRQI

-223 EKTITQEMRDKIA
+223 EKPITQEMRDKIA

-242 KKFVFEERDVENT
+242 KKHVFEERDVENT
-255 IYELPQVLHDEGL
+255 IYELPLVLHQEGVDE
-268 DDALIARLGLPAG
+268 ALIRRLGLPEG
-281 PANLEP
+281 NTNLEA
-287 WQEVVHTVTN
+287 WQNVVHTVTH

-303 VAVVGKYVELK
+303 IAVVGKYVELK

-333 EVKIHRINAEELT
+333 QVKVHRINAEELN
-346 DENVGKRLRGM
+346 DENVGARLRGM

-377 VRFARENKIPYYG
+377 VRFARENKVPYYG

-398 VIDFARNVA
+398 VIEFARHVA
-407 GMADANSSEF
+407 GMRDANSTEF
-417 SKETTHPVIS
+417 SKETQHPVIT
-427 LLKDQRDVKNMGGTM
+427 LLKDQVSVKNLGGTM

-451 VEGTIARAAYGTE
+451 IEGTVARAAYGVE
-464 MVHERHR
+464 LVSERHR

-478 DFRSQLIE
+478 EFRGRLTE
-486 RGLVVSGINPEL
+486 KGLVISGVNPEL

-530 LFTAFVKAAVERS
+530 LFTAFVKAASERHKAL
-543 RNQ
+543 